1 MSDTT
6 SNTYFVKALDN
17 YPFDLEQTIES
28 LNYALS
34 YDENNADV
42 HCLMAEFYLNEL
54 NDFEA
59 AQHHLEEAL
68 ANNINHI
75 KSYYCFIKLYIII
88 EDYKKATNLID
99 FANTVKGISKTFLNL
114 QRALI
119 LEKQG
124 KLIGADLFVRNALT
138 TCICE
143 DELHNLKNVLNRIK
157 YKMKLGKPKMYSKKV
172 KKNKKKQK

>member
-1 MSDTT
+1 MSNTL
-6 SNTYFVKALDN
+6 SNTYFIKALDS

-42 HCLMAEFYLNEL
+42 HCLMAEFLMDEL
-54 NDFEA
+54 KDYDK

-68 ANNINHI
+68 ACNIDHI
-75 KSYYCFIKLYIII
+75 KSHYCFIRLCIVV
-88 EDYKKATNLID
+88 EDFDKATNLID
-99 FANTVKGISKTFLNL
+99 FANTVKGISKTLLNL
-114 QRALI
+114 YRAQI

-124 KLIGADLFVRNALT
+124 KPIGAELFVKKAIT

-143 DELHNLKNVLNRIK
+143 EELQNLKNVLKRIEFK
-157 YKMKLGKPKMYSKKV
+157 IKLGKPKMYRKKM
-172 KKNKKKQK
+172 KKDKKKK

>member
-1 MSDTT
+1 MSSTL
-6 SNTYFVKALDN
+6 SNTYFLKALDN
-17 YPFDLEQTIES
+17 YPFDLEHTMEN

-42 HCLMAEFYLNEL
+42 HCLMAKLFMEEL
-54 NDFEA
+54 KDFDA

-68 ANNINHI
+68 ACNINHI
-75 KSYYCFIKLYIII
+75 KSHYCFIKLCI
-88 EDYKKATNLID
+88 ETEEYKKATNLID
-99 FANTVKGISKTFLNL
+99 FANTVKGISKSFLNL

-124 KLIGADLFVRNALT
+124 KLIGAKLFVKKAVS

-143 DELHNLKNVLNRIK
+143 EELGNLKNVLNRIK
-157 YKMKLGKPKMYSKKV
+157 FKMKLAESKVGQMKV
-172 KKNKKKQK
+172 KKDKKKK

>member
-1 MSDTT
+1 MSNTL
-6 SNTYFVKALDN
+6 SNTYFLKALDN
-17 YPFDLEQTIES
+17 YPFDLVQTVES

-42 HCLMAEFYLNEL
+42 HCLMAAFFMDEMK
-54 NDFEA
+54 DFEA

-68 ANNINHI
+68 ACNIDHV
-75 KSYYCFIKLYIII
+75 KSHYCFIRLCIEI
-88 EDYKKATNLID
+88 EDYQKATNLID
-99 FANTVKGISKTFLNL
+99 FANTVKGINKSFLNL

-124 KLIGADLFVRNALT
+124 KLPGAELFVKKAVT

-143 DELHNLKNVLNRIK
+143 GELTNLKNVLNRIK
-157 YKMKLGKPKMYSKKV
+157 YKMKLGKPKMYQKKL
-172 KKNKKKQK
+172 KKDKKQK